1 MKNTFFQA
9 ISTFNALTDNGAL
22 TNSTSLNPL
31 VDLFFL
37 AGACRTESIENIN
50 AKLQQAYSYDNLL
63 TLKLI
68 FWAGDIRG
76 GAGERRFFKIALSF
90 LERNYPTVLAK
101 LIGLVPF
108 YNRWDSLFH
117 LGDTSGILD
126 LIKTALQNK
135 DALCAKWMPRQGSK
149 KYANVYEAYLKC
161 FKIKPRA
168 YRKMIV
174 GLSKT
179 VEQQMSSKQWD
190 KIIYQHVPSCAMNKY
205 RTAFYRND
213 LARFTSYIEQVTKGE
228 KKINAAAI
236 FPHDIY
242 KALKRG
248 HEVKAIEAQWNAL
261 PNYMTSDERILPIC
275 DVSGSMCG
283 GDPIAISVAL
293 GIYISERNKSIFKD
307 GFITFSENPLLQY
320 LTGTFSERVRQ
331 LEKSQWDM
339 TTNLIAV
346 FNLILTRS
354 IEVALPALEM
364 PTKLLIISD
373 MEFNQATESK
383 TNYELIKA
391 MYAAHGYVMPQIVF
405 WNVNGR
411 VGNVPITVNDKG
423 VALISG
429 ASPSILK
436 SVLGGDLSA
445 LSVMTQTLNSE
456 RYKQIEAVIAQ

>member
-1 MKNTFFQA
+1 MKNNFFQA
-9 ISTFNALTDNGAL
+9 ISTSNAFTDNGAL

-37 AGACRTESIENIN
+37 AGACRTESVENIN
-50 AKLQQAYSYDNLL
+50 IKLQQAYSYDSLL

-68 FWAGDIRG
+68 FWAGDIRN
-76 GAGERRFFKIALSF
+76 GAGERRFFRIALSF
-90 LERNYPTVLAK
+90 LEKNYPTVLVK

-117 LGDTSGILD
+117 LGDTPGVLQ
-126 LIKTALQNK
+126 LIRTALQNK

-149 KYANVYEAYLKC
+149 KYAHVYMVYLRLYKM
-161 FKIKPRA
+161 KPRA
-168 YRKMIV
+168 YRKIIV
-174 GLSKT
+174 SLSKT

-190 KIIYQHVPSCAMNKY
+190 KIVYEHVPSCAMNKY

-213 LARFTSYIEQVTKGE
+213 LERFTSYIQKVAKGE
-228 KKINAAAI
+228 KKINASAI

-242 KALKRG
+242 KALKNG
-248 HEVKAIEAQWNAL
+248 HEPKAVEAQWNAL

-275 DVSGSMCG
+275 DVSGSMT

-307 GFITFSENPLLQY
+307 GFITFSENPQLQY

-331 LEKSQWDM
+331 LEKAQWNM
-339 TTNLIAV
+339 TTNLTAV
-346 FNLILTRS
+346 FHLILGR
-354 IEVALPALEM
+354 ALQTNLPTNEM

-373 MEFNQATESK
+373 MEFNDATDKE
-383 TNYELIKA
+383 TNYEFIKN
-391 MYAAHGYVMPQIVF
+391 MYLAYGYDMPQIVF

-411 VGNVPITVNDKG
+411 VGNLPITVNDKG
-423 VALISG
+423 VALVSG
-429 ASPSILK
+429 ASPTILK
-436 SVLGGDLSA
+436 SVLGGDISPLSA
-445 LSVMTQTLNSE
+445 VLQTLNSE
-456 RYKQIEAVIAQ
+456 RYKQIEAAIL